1 MSNEEEQKTDANT
14 ALLPAASPGAA
25 IRKVA
30 TAVKER
36 LSGKDADAVEEKK
49 EAPVILKQSLLTSV
63 EKKTA
68 INDIKLLR
76 EMFSIYSPSGD
87 EHAMVAYVS
96 TYLTN
101 NDIKHKIDSAGNI
114 YFKNRVEG
122 SDRII
127 VNAHMDTVASA
138 VADVGVFKTAED
150 VVFKSKNNQVIGGDD
165 KCGVFAVL
173 KLITDSE
180 IDVPLTALLTVAE
193 ESGCNGVRHAM
204 THHLDYFFDCNF
216 WITIDRRGNSD
227 IITENCDYQ
236 LCADKIDSLLGDLGA
251 DSGWSTAAGSISD
264 VSEGVVSLQING
276 INLAAG
282 YYGAHTG
289 AEKVSLKDLR
299 RSIDFLKQTIIPKM
313 YSHFSNNKDDITWE
327 PTKAWKPAYTT
338 HYGGVRYYGVDDATT
353 YNKPAPSNITGNME
367 WEKLASAEDALALV
381 MADIEA
387 IEGWTLLD
395 DLMDCFTELT
405 SSKKSIRFKEALP
418 YHQHSADVL
427 DRHLDIQQH
436 KNDISIT
443 LASIDN
449 YAFNATKETGADS
462 PYDDDSHYDKGRGA
476 YY

>member
-1 MSNEEEQKTDANT
+1 MSNEEEQKTD
-14 ALLPAASPGAA
+14 LLPPGSA

-30 TAVKER
+30 TAVKEK
-36 LSGKDADAVEEKK
+36 LSDKDADAVEEKK
-49 EAPVILKQSLLTSV
+49 EAPVITKQSLLTSV
-63 EKKTA
+63 EKKIA

-96 TYLTN
+96 NYLTN
-101 NDIKHKIDSAGNI
+101 NDIKHQIDSAGNI

-127 VNAHMDTVASA
+127 VNAHMDTVANA

-150 VVFKSKNNQVIGGDD
+150 IVFKSKNNQVIGGDD

-204 THHLDYFFDCNF
+204 TYHLDYFFDCNF

-236 LCADKIDSLLGDLGA
+236 LCADKIISLLGDLGA
-251 DSGWSTAAGSISD
+251 DSGWSTAVGSISD

-276 INLAAG
+276 INLASG

-299 RSIDFLKQTIIPKM
+299 RSIDFLKQTLIPKM

-327 PTKAWKPAYTT
+327 PTKAWKPAYVT
-338 HYGGVRYYGVDDATT
+338 HYSGVRYFGVDKATT
-353 YNKPAPSNITGNME
+353 YNKPAPSNIAANTE
-367 WEKLASAEDALALV
+367 WEKLACAEDALALV
-381 MADIEA
+381 MADIES

-405 SSKKSIRFKEALP
+405 NSKKSIRFKEALP

-427 DRHLDIQQH
+427 DRYLDIQRH

-449 YAFNATKETGADS
+449 YVFNATKETSVDS
-462 PYDDDSHYDKGRGA
+462 PYDDDSHYDQGRGV

>member
-1 MSNEEEQKTDANT
+1 MSNEEEQTTDANT

-30 TAVKER
+30 TAVKEK
-36 LSGKDADAVEEKK
+36 LSGKDVDAVKEKE

-96 TYLTN
+96 NYLTS
-101 NDIKHKIDSAGNI
+101 NDIEHKIDSAGNI

-122 SDRII
+122 SDRIL

-138 VADVGVFKTAED
+138 VADVGVYKTASD
-150 VVFKSKNNQVIGGDD
+150 VVFKSKNNQVRGGDD

-204 THHLDYFFDCNF
+204 TNHLDYFFDCIF

-236 LCADKIDSLLGDLGA
+236 LCADKIESLLADLGA
-251 DSGWSTAAGSISD
+251 DGGWSTAVGSISD
-264 VSEGVVSLQING
+264 VSEGVTSLQING

-282 YYGAHTG
+282 YYDAHSG
-289 AEKVSLKDLR
+289 SENVSLKDLR
-299 RSIDFLKQTIIPKM
+299 RSVDFLKQTLIPKM
-313 YSHFSNNKDDITWE
+313 YSHLSNNRDAITWE
-327 PTKAWKPAYTT
+327 PTRAWTPAITT
-338 HYGGVRYYGVDDATT
+338 HYGGIRYTGVDQYTN
-353 YNKPAPSNITGNME
+353 YKPASQVAADVD
-367 WEKLASAEDALALV
+367 WDKLAAAEDALELV
-381 MADIEA
+381 MADIEM
-387 IEGWTLLD
+387 IEGWTMLD
-395 DLMDCFTELT
+395 DLCDCFTEIT
-405 SSKKSIRFKEALP
+405 GSGKSIRFKDAIPL
-418 YHQHSADVL
+418 HHHSVDVL
-427 DRHLDIQQH
+427 DRYLDIQQH

-443 LASIDN
+443 LASIDS
-449 YAFNATKETGADS
+449 YAFRVTAPKDKDS
-462 PYDDDSHYDKGRGA
+462 LYDDDSDYDKGRGA

>member
-14 ALLPAASPGAA
+14 ALLPAASPSAA

-30 TAVKER
+30 TAVKEG

-63 EKKTA
+63 EKKIA

-96 TYLTN
+96 NYLTN
-101 NDIKHKIDSAGNI
+101 NNIEHKIDSAGNI

-138 VADVGVFKTAED
+138 VADVGVFKTAGD

-236 LCADKIDSLLGDLGA
+236 LCADKIESLLADLGA

-299 RSIDFLKQTIIPKM
+299 RSIDFLKQTLIPKM
-313 YSHFSNNKDDITWE
+313 YSYLSNNRDAITWE
-327 PTKAWKPAYTT
+327 PTRAWTPAITT
-338 HYGGVRYYGVDDATT
+338 HYCGRIRYTGVDT
-353 YNKPAPSNITGNME
+353 YGSNPASQVAAGVD
-367 WEKLASAEDALALV
+367 WDKLASAEDALELV

-387 IEGWTLLD
+387 IEGWTMLD
-395 DLMDCFTELT
+395 DLCDCFTEIT
-405 SSKKSIRFKEALP
+405 SSGKSIRFKDAIPL
-418 YHQHSADVL
+418 HHHSVDVL
-427 DRHLDIQQH
+427 DRYLDVQQH

-443 LASIDN
+443 IASIDS
-449 YAFNATKETGADS
+449 YAFRVTAPKDKDS
-462 PYDDDSHYDKGRGA
+462 LYDDDSHYDKGRGV